1 MSGRRSPRAGSLGVG
16 ALIVG
21 LGVLGALA
29 LSIPGAAA
37 GASSS
42 TQLKVIDA
50 HVGNRSLMS
59 GTTDNPVVIDPN
71 ARVVLSMTVRNDGP
85 DAALVRYL
93 RLSGSLIGI
102 RFANFQGSANVAV
115 LPGATQTVSVRGD
128 FFDVDKVANGYVNG
142 TMQLVDEQRQTLA
155 SQSFDANITG
165 SWISTEGL
173 LLAQVFLFALISL
186 VDIGFGLA
194 RRRLPRNRFVRGILF
209 ALAAASTVMTLVILA
224 AMAAIALFDASAW
237 VPALLVATGGGFV
250 LGYLSPGR
258 LERSVHEQ
266 AEDKVIDLVAAGA
279 VARASGEFARRTTGE
294 VTGPE
299 SGDHSVVSLS
309 PTGENPAHHSGEFAP
324 APSHESGEFS
334 PAPTHES
341 GSHEP
346 LA

>member
-37 GASSS
+37 GASS
-42 TQLKVIDA
+42 TNQLKVIDA

-59 GTTDNPVVIDPN
+59 GTSDNPVVIDPN

-85 DAALVRYL
+85 YVVLVRYL

-115 LPGATQTVSVRGD
+115 VPGATQTVSVRGD

-142 TMQLVDEQRQTLA
+142 SMQLVDEQRQTLA
-155 SQSFDANITG
+155 TQSFDANITG

-173 LLAQVFLFALISL
+173 LLAQVLLFALISL
-186 VDIGFGLA
+186 IDIGFGLA

-224 AMAAIALFDASAW
+224 AMAAIALFDASAFSC
-237 VPALLVATGGGFV
+237 T
-250 LGYLSPGR
+250 
-258 LERSVHEQ
+258 ERSS
-266 AEDKVIDLVAAGA
+266 
-279 VARASGEFARRTTGE
+279 RPGER
-294 VTGPE
+294 
-299 SGDHSVVSLS
+299 
-309 PTGENPAHHSGEFAP
+309 
-324 APSHESGEFS
+324 
-334 PAPTHES
+334 
-341 GSHEP
+341 
-346 LA
+346 